1 MATASKY
8 LITALYDQL
17 KYEGRAKTRD
27 LENIKAE
34 LCKDLLIL
42 NNLIDQ
48 GVEIAITEET
58 EDRDR
63 YYSVTKNGKE
73 VADKN
78 QREYAIDAALEI
90 V

>member
-1 MATASKY
+1 MAAGSKY
-8 LITALYDQL
+8 LHRALYDQL

-27 LENIKAE
+27 LEKIKAE

-63 YYSVTKNGKE
+63 YYSVTKDGRE
-73 VADKN
+73 IADKN
-78 QREYAIDAALEI
+78 MREYAIDAALES